1 MIWEI
6 VRVKRFFA
14 SCAGA
19 LIGITLLCANS
30 LVAAAPFPIPPAPNR
45 WVCHLAALRGAPG
58 GGTTLNGA
66 QVKTSAAARSPIYEL
81 AYLQISPDGSNITGT
96 LYHVA
101 SESCVLSIGSGALTL
116 DRSGNGTLTLTV
128 PSLTGLTDQGD
139 MACSVLFGGQ
149 TSLTETFHAVFA
161 ENQIQMAGD
170 ETYFPPGGM
179 GTALVPVGGACVP
192 Q

>member
-1 MIWEI
+1 MIAETM
-6 VRVKRFFA
+6 RLKRFLS
-14 SCAGA
+14 SCTGA

-30 LVAAAPFPIPPAPNR
+30 LMAASFPTRPSSYWA
-45 WVCHLAALRGAPG
+45 CHLAALRGAPA
-58 GGTTLNGA
+58 GTTLNGKR
-66 QVKTSAAARSPIYEL
+66 VTLSAAARSPIYEL
-81 AYLQISPDGSNITGT
+81 AYLQISPNGSKITGT

-116 DRSGNGTLTLTV
+116 QRTGNGTLTLTV

-149 TSLTETFHAVFA
+149 TSLTESFHVVFA
-161 ENQIQMAGD
+161 ENEIELAGD
-170 ETYFPPGGM
+170 ENYFPPGGT
-179 GTALVPVGGACVP
+179 GTALVPVGGTCVP